1 METIQLTSQQPKNKE
16 EQIITRKRTGK
27 LFLEDIVLKVSQGLI
42 PAPYAALHLKDL
54 EKEFKKAL
62 SSIEEQAKDDLRGP
76 GTYVFGDQKLTFRE
90 GSVSID
96 YSECEEVKLMEQ
108 HLKELKGKY
117 KAALEGVETGITVV
131 LEEHCFADSHGQIL
145 KLPKRKYN
153 KSSIVLTKV

>member
-1 METIQLTSQQPKNKE
+1 METIELKAHQPTNKE
-16 EQIITRKRTGK
+16 QQIITRKRTGK
-27 LFLEDIVLKVSQGLI
+27 LFLEDVVRQVTQGHI
-42 PAPYAALHLKDL
+42 PAPYAALQIKDL

-62 SSIEEQAKDDLRGP
+62 SAIEEQAKDDLRGP
-76 GTYVFGDQKLTFRE
+76 GAYVFGDQKITYRE

-96 YSECEEVKLMEQ
+96 YSECEEVMLMEQ

-117 KAALEGVETGITVV
+117 KAALEGVENGITIV
-131 LEEHCFADSHGQIL
+131 LEDHCFADSNGQIL